1 VEKFTCIGKRSL
13 ENVPLQA
20 MVSTI
25 FMSATLTH
33 IPVIDFA
40 SFSEG
45 NKIGKQKVANQINTA
60 CREIGFFYLKPQ
72 VFPQR

>member
-1 VEKFTCIGKRSL
+1 LNINEWKSLPAL

-25 FMSATLTH
+25 FMSATLTQ